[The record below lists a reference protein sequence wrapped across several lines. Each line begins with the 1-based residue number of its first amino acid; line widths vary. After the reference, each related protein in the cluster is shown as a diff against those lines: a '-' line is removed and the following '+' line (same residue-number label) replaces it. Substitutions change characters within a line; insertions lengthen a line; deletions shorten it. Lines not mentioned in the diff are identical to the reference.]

1 MIFLCYTRSACV
13 VCSSGFLLGLAGC
26 SFAVKQALAQW
37 LLLAIL
43 RFTQKQPCCTRWQGQ
58 ESNAYIA

>member
-1 MIFLCYTRSACV
+1 
-13 VCSSGFLLGLAGC
+13 LLGLAGC

-43 RFTQKQPCCTRWQGQ
+43 RILLRSSHVAHAGKGRRVTLISHDFIHITQTTGQ
-58 ESNAYIA
+58 TP